1 MKMNNAHTIEMNLNQ
16 GVAYLLQNKILLTVF
31 AVVCFSIVWHKEI
44 VQAVEF
50 IEELV

>member
-1 MKMNNAHTIEMNLNQ
+1 MKTNNAHTIEMNLNQ
-16 GVAYLLQNKILLTVF
+16 GVAYLLQNKILITAF
-31 AVVCFSIVWHKEI
+31 AVICFAIIWHKEI